1 MKHPNAT
8 SILQLVDGVH
18 APSPCAQAG
27 PHGGDVDYRLFS
39 ASEDNTVRLWD
50 PYDMACIRVME
61 EGHSEVS
68 AMTFYEGWNLLIT
81 GGWKQVLPS

>member
-1 MKHPNAT
+1 M
-8 SILQLVDGVH
+8 
-18 APSPCAQAG
+18 
-27 PHGGDVDYRLFS
+27 DYRLFS

-61 EGHSEVS
+61 EGDSEIS

-81 GGWKQVLPS
+81 GGCNTCRCVLRPFRGRHDSCTRGRSS